1 MSDKNGFILYTENRE
16 VFDNLP
22 DSECAALIRGIFQYE
37 DEGIEPQL
45 EGSAKFVFMMLKHQ
59 LDRNRDKY
67 NKTREA
73 RSQAGKRSAEAR
85 KNKQTKANDN
95 KPEQTSTN
103 LTNVDFVEQTATNPT
118 VKDKVKVK
126 VKDKV
131 KVDSKESNNTCVY
144 SDDFEKVWKAYPRKK
159 EKASAYKSYKARL
172 KDYTPDQLLLATQRY
187 AEECKILDTEDR
199 YIKHGSTFFGPS
211 LPFTD
216 YLTDDYRKPVARSGT
231 NPNTF
236 NNFEQRTYDFAD
248 LERKISR
255 IGRTS

>member
-1 MSDKNGFILYTENRE
+1 MSEKNGFILYTENRE

-59 LDRNRDKY
+59 LDRNREKY

-85 KNKQTKANDN
+85 KNKQTKAMDS

-103 LTNVDFVEQTATNPT
+103 LTNVDFVEQKATNPT

-126 VKDKV
+126 D
-131 KVDSKESNNTCVY
+131 KVDSKESNNIRVHYT
-144 SDDFEKVWKAYPRKK
+144 DDFEKVWKEYPRKK
-159 EKASAYKSYKARL
+159 EKASAFKAYNARR
-172 KDYTPDQLLLATQRY
+172 KEYTPEQLLLATQRY
-187 AEECKILDTEDR
+187 AEECKILDTEER

-211 LPFTD
+211 LPFAD
-216 YLTDDYRKPVARSGT
+216 YLDSGYKKPVARSGT
-231 NPNTF
+231 QKQNSF
-236 NNFEQRTYDFAD
+236 NNFEQRTYDFDA
-248 LERKISR
+248 LQRALQYKH
-255 IGRTS
+255 